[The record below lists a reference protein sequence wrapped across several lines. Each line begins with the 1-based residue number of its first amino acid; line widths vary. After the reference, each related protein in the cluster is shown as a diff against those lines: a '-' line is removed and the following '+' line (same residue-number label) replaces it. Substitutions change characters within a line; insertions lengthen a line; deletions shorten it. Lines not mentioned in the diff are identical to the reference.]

1 MALRFNGQLG
11 TSAVSSYSAFPGRI
25 VGNNTTIAQQT
36 NSLFLW
42 SAKRN
47 FVSSFGE
54 LAAVPDGTNHP
65 VSWLMPLQ
73 AGRVSS
79 RSCQVT
85 FTASAAGTRGLP
97 TSGST
102 SITFT
107 VPAAQLNLVV
117 SATGSTGITFTVTGN
132 VAGALLATGSTSV
145 AFTVNAATIGAI
157 VNLIGTTVATFTNL
171 ATIRATGNLAGD
183 ITPFTPLSPQSLAA
197 AVWEALSADY
207 NAAGTMGNKLNSA
220 ASAGDPWSTAL
231 PGSYAAGEAGYILGN
246 RVLTEDDINKI
257 ADIVLRRSTANVEAS
272 SDGDTLS
279 LKSLYGMVA
288 QGVHN
293 TQVSGAA
300 LTVTKS
306 DDTTVL
312 GTRTVTTDPT
322 AEPIIG
328 IDSD

>member
-1 MALRFNGQLG
+1 M
-11 TSAVSSYSAFPGRI
+11 SAFTGLQITVTPGSLNLAEGRNL
-25 VGNNTTIAQQT
+25 VANTTVTITVNNAQ
-36 NSLFLW
+36 LDLI
-42 SAKRN
+42 
-47 FVSSFGE
+47 VD
-54 LAAVPDGTNHP
+54 AV
-65 VSWLMPLQ
+65 
-73 AGRVSS
+73 
-79 RSCQVT
+79 
-85 FTASAAGTRGLP
+85 
-97 TSGST
+97 GST
-102 SITFT
+102 TITFALSATLAGALSAIGNIPITFT
-107 VPAAQLNLVV
+107 VNN
-117 SATGSTGITFTVTGN
+117 ST
-132 VAGALLATGSTSV
+132 L
-145 AFTVNAATIGAI
+145 GAI
-157 VNLIGTTVATFTNL
+157 VDAVAATLINITTA
-171 ATIRATGNLAGD
+171 ATIRADGELAGD

-197 AVWEALSADY
+197 AVWEALAADY
-207 NAAGTMGNKLNSA
+207 NTAGTMGNKLNSA

-231 PGSYAAGEAGYILGN
+231 PGSYAAGEAGFILGS

-272 SDGDTLS
+272 PDGDTLS

>member
-1 MALRFNGQLG
+1 MALRFNGNLPTG
-11 TSAVSSYSAFPGRI
+11 ANGSYSAFPGRV
-25 VGNNTTIAQQT
+25 VGTASVLAQQT
-36 NSLFLW
+36 NMLPLW

-47 FVSSFGE
+47 QTAAFGK
-54 LAAVPDGTNHP
+54 LAGQPDGTNHP

-73 AGRVSS
+73 SGRISS
-79 RSCQVT
+79 KSCQIT
-85 FTASAAGTRGLP
+85 FSTSGSGAEGLP
-97 TSGST
+97 TSGAT

-107 VPAAQLNLVV
+107 VPPAQLDLIV
-117 SATGSTGITFTVTGN
+117 SAAGSANITFTVAGN
-132 VAGALLATGSTSV
+132 IAGALLANGSTAITFV
-145 AFTVNAATIGAI
+145 VNAATIGAI
-157 VNLIGTTVATFTNL
+157 VDLVGATFAQFTNA
-171 ATIRATGNLAGD
+171 ATIKATGNLAGD
-183 ITPFTPLSPQSLAA
+183 ISPFTPLSPQSLAA
-197 AVWEALSADY
+197 AVWEALSSEY

-220 ASAGDPWSTAL
+220 ASAGDPWSTVL
-231 PGSYAAGEAGYILGN
+231 PGAYASNEAGYILGN

-272 SDGDTLS
+272 SDGDPVS
-279 LKSLYGMVA
+279 LKSLYGMIA

-293 TQVSGAA
+293 TQVSGSA

-306 DDTTVL
+306 DDSTVL

>member
-1 MALRFNGQLG
+1 MALRFNGQLP
-11 TSAVSSYSAFPGRI
+11 TSTTGSYSAFAGRL
-25 VGNNTTIAQQT
+25 VGTASGVTIQTGMLPLWGTRRNQTAAFGNRSAQ
-36 NSLFLW
+36 
-42 SAKRN
+42 
-47 FVSSFGE
+47 
-54 LAAVPDGTNHP
+54 PDGTNHP
-65 VSWLMPLQ
+65 VAWLMPLQ
-73 AGRVSS
+73 SGRISA
-79 RSCQVT
+79 RSCEVV
-85 FTASAAGTRGLP
+85 FTVGGSGTLGRP
-97 TSGST
+97 IIGSS
-102 SITFT
+102 SITF
-107 VPAAQLNLVV
+107 VVSPAQLNLVV
-117 SATGSTGITFTVTGN
+117 SAIGSTSVTFTTTGGL
-132 VAGALLATGSTSV
+132 AGALNATGSTTV
-145 AFTVNAATIGAI
+145 TVTVNAATIGAI

-231 PGSYAAGEAGYILGN
+231 PGSYVAGEAGYILGS

-293 TQVSGAA
+293 TQVSGAS

-312 GTRTVTTDPT
+312 GTRTVTTDST

-328 IDSD
+328 INSD

>member
-1 MALRFNGQLG
+1 LWG
-11 TSAVSSYSAFPGRI
+11 TRRNQTAAFGNRSA
-25 VGNNTTIAQQT
+25 Q
-36 NSLFLW
+36 
-42 SAKRN
+42 
-47 FVSSFGE
+47 
-54 LAAVPDGTNHP
+54 PDGTNHP
-65 VSWLMPLQ
+65 VAWLMPLRS
-73 AGRVSS
+73 GRISA
-79 RSCQVT
+79 RSCEVV
-85 FTASAAGTRGLP
+85 FTVGGSGTLGRP
-97 TSGST
+97 IIGSS
-102 SITFT
+102 SITF
-107 VPAAQLNLVV
+107 VVSPAQLNLVV
-117 SATGSTGITFTVTGN
+117 SAIGSTSVTFTTTGGL
-132 VAGALLATGSTSV
+132 AGALNATGSTTV
-145 AFTVNAATIGAI
+145 TVTVNAATIGAI

-231 PGSYAAGEAGYILGN
+231 PGSYVAGEAGYILGS

-293 TQVSGAA
+293 TQVSGAS

-312 GTRTVTTDPT
+312 GTRTVTTDST

-328 IDSD
+328 INSD